1 MFDRLKLFYKKHKKK
16 INLILRIV
24 VSLGLILY
32 LVLTKFRDFQAVIET
47 LKTINVPFLL
57 LSASTHIFGI
67 WITAVRWQT
76 LLRTQKVNLSI
87 GYLTSTVLIGFFFNN
102 FLPTTIGGDVFRA
115 YDISKKTGFRV
126 GSSLSVIVIER
137 GSGVISAATYAI
149 IALFLGF
156 TAIGGQ
162 SIIIPI
168 VIFFL
173 ITLILAFFI
182 LNPSFLKLDR
192 LFKKVRFLAKIREK
206 LENVYE
212 TFKSFKKFKWAL
224 TKVLFYSFCLQF
236 AVILNYWLASKSLGI
251 ELGLTAFIFIS
262 PVVATI
268 AMLPISIGGIGLR
281 ENSLVLIMVSLGALE
296 QKAAITSLLIFFMLI
311 VIGII
316 GGIIYLVRP
325 FILKRKEVSSEEV
338 KTEDGRY

>member
-1 MFDRLKLFYKKHKKK
+1 MLERLKSFYKKHKKT
-16 INLILRIV
+16 ISITLRV
-24 VSLGLILY
+24 VISVGLILY
-32 LVLTKFRDFQAVIET
+32 LVLTKFRDFRTVIET
-47 LKTINVPFLL
+47 LRDINITFLL
-57 LSASTHIFGI
+57 LSAATHVFGI

-76 LLRTQKVNLSI
+76 LLKTQDVTLSLS
-87 GYLTSTVLIGFFFNN
+87 YLTSTVLIGFFFNN

-115 YDISKKTGFRV
+115 YDISRKSKLRV
-126 GSSLSVIVIER
+126 GSSLSIIVVER
-137 GSGVISAATYAI
+137 GSGVISAATYAV

-168 VIFFL
+168 VIFFAV
-173 ITLILAFFI
+173 TLILAFFL

-192 LFKKVRFLAKIREK
+192 LFEKVKFLAKIREK

-212 TFKSFKKFKWAL
+212 TFKSFKKYKFAL
-224 TKVLFYSFCLQF
+224 AKVLFYSFCLQF

-281 ENSLVLIMVSLGALE
+281 ENSLVLIMTSLGAME
-296 QKAAITSLLIFFMLI
+296 EKAAITSLLIFFMLI

-325 FILKRKEVSSEEV
+325 FILKRKEVSTSEIQTDE
-338 KTEDGRY
+338 K